1 MKMSYEKIIETSIKK
16 EMTLLGDPVA
26 LRQARKVE
34 GLEVNDDGEITN
46 LEGDGL
52 ELFEELVSSYEDV
65 SGPVVDALI
74 AKELN
79 DVFGE
84 NLEGTELPE
93 RIEKNL

>member
-1 MKMSYEKIIETSIKK
+1 MSYEKIIETSIKK